1 MTTLNEPQPPP
12 LEETWTER
20 RKMPHPYELFQH
32 IDGRFLQLR
41 EDLCRIVMRQDD
53 HERKLRNIEDALQQ
67 AAGMAKMVRIAII
80 GIGIVWG
87 LFVWAET
94 HFHW

>member
-1 MTTLNEPQPPP
+1 MNGKQNGDDELDTT
-12 LEETWTER
+12 WVER

-32 IDGRFLQLR
+32 MDGRFLQLR
-41 EDLCRIVMRQDD
+41 EDLSRIVSRQED
-53 HERKLRNIEDALQQ
+53 HERKLRAIEDLMQQ
-67 AAGMAKMVRIAII
+67 ACGMTRLARLTVVVAGVL
-80 GIGIVWG
+80 WG